1 MSESIEWLRSE
12 IAKRKGDWMGK
23 NFSGQ
28 PIMRQQLFT
37 AIMVMPCVAEELLA
51 LAELGAQHTPEE
63 VGKRMMEGAGT
74 REVGNKEEGHKEPLP

>member
-28 PIMRQQLFT
+28 PIMRQQLYT

-51 LAELGAQHTPEE
+51 LAELGAQHTPEA
-63 VGKRMMEGAGT
+63 VGKRMMEGAAERDPSSG
-74 REVGNKEEGHKEPLP
+74 EPKP